1 MKKKIL
7 FALVPEKK
15 FELISWMCSILLSN
29 YIEGA
34 NCMEKRH
41 HFRFLSCRQCMM
53 CTNLC
58 EREIARAFL
67 VLHHYAGGGGEEN
80 LKLDPVGSTVAYEM
94 MKLCTGSL

>member
-1 MKKKIL
+1 
-7 FALVPEKK
+7 
-15 FELISWMCSILLSN
+15 
-29 YIEGA
+29 
-34 NCMEKRH
+34 MEKRH
-41 HFRFLSCRQCMM
+41 HFRFLSCWQCMM